1 MSFLS
6 ALPDDAVVLDIF
18 KLNKPA
24 GVALTNFFTATMRS
38 PSPLTEG
45 QREMIAAYVSGL
57 NSCQYC
63 YGVHSITA
71 EAFGLEEG
79 VLAEMVD
86 DIDSAAVDD
95 KLKPILRL
103 ARRLTLEPAKVVQ
116 SDVDTVLAAGWD
128 EQTVHD
134 AINVVC
140 VFNFMNRLLDG
151 HGVKGSPTIN
161 ESRGKG
167 LHQGGY
173 APLLAALEG

>member
-63 YGVHSITA
+63 YGVHSATA

-79 VLAEMVD
+79 VLTEMVD
-86 DIDSAAVDD
+86 DIDSAPVDD
-95 KLKPILRL
+95 KLKPMLRL

-116 SDVDTVLAAGWD
+116 SDVDAVLAAGWD

-167 LHQGGY
+167 LHQCGY

>member
-1 MSFLS
+1 MSFLT
-6 ALPDDAVVLDIF
+6 ALPDDAVVLDIL

-24 GVALTNFFTATMRS
+24 GIALTNFFTATMRS
-38 PSPLTEG
+38 PSPLTVAE
-45 QREMIAAYVSGL
+45 REMIAAYVSGL

-71 EAFGLEEG
+71 EAFGLEGG
-79 VLAEMVD
+79 VLAKMVD
-86 DIDSAAVDD
+86 DIDSAPVAD

-103 ARRLTLEPAKVVQ
+103 ARKLTFEPAKAVQ
-116 SDVDTVLAAGWD
+116 SDVDAVLAAGWD

-151 HGVKGSPTIN
+151 HGVKGSPTIHQ
-161 ESRGKG
+161 SRGTG

-173 APLLAALEG
+173 DPLLAPLES